1 MHKNGTM
8 TVAEAAGHLG
18 VSAQCVRIG
27 MERGA
32 FKFGA
37 VVQMKQKVYII
48 FREKFEAETGINTK
62 GETK

>member
-37 VVQMKQKVYII
+37 VVQMKEKVYVIY
-48 FREKFEAETGINTK
+48 REKFEQETGIKTK
-62 GETK
+62 GESK